1 MSDSGASR
9 WWIGERTVHPD
20 EVPQLAYDDPQVFA
34 QNWLTAVHD
43 GESLLAWQLCD
54 ENLRRCIAQLWVSTV
69 TDRPSDVV
77 GSVERLATLVAS
89 SAEWAAFAPWW
100 DMHLSTV
107 RKDPAVWGVST
118 RVRFLAPSL
127 FAILFIS
134 TGPLLRRIDEP
145 QAADVLCVVVTGS
158 RGNWRIAGTGAPSPP
173 VGGYP
178 PLFPGWLRSH
188 PDGPNLYVM
197 PIRPLIALVP
207 TPVFPISP
215 RWPLLQERVRVAV
228 NEAFSTFER
237 VDELPFVMELPSQQ
251 LWERTDMQHVR
262 PHTDLRWVRPGAA
275 PIREVLV
282 ELETFSALDDYVRSE
297 PYLADRFDTLAGST
311 AYRRR
316 RPDITEAVRR
326 VFLEPL
332 ALAACEFRVH
342 EASWLSL
349 YGAFE
354 RALAAVSRPQLT
366 WVPMPGLLIADGKLM
381 IDNNHSLHVMSD
393 RQLDAVIQT
402 AAIPAP
408 ADVEGQLAVPVNH
421 QFGLLRIRNV
431 SVRRGD
437 AAEDFPPE
445 DADDPAIRVLATQ
458 WAQAIRL
465 VLGMAVGV
473 GGTYTLDIVDVLDE
487 PASAMALLSPE
498 VGGPRLSTAGVVSAN
513 DVPEIRAVAEALSGN
528 TVIADAPLQE
538 ALRRVLTAGLRDH
551 WIDSLT
557 DLVVALEALLGHG
570 ERGEITYKLGLRTGA
585 LLGRGSG
592 AFSGRGGVVRAFV
605 TKVYALRSKV
615 LHGDRVKPTEK
626 RRLDGTLADSEWD
639 IVGDLDGICRA
650 AVREAVLAI
659 GAGHPAE
666 ERYQDTAIDEFVD
679 GKVGD

>member
-9 WWIGERTVHPD
+9 WRIGERTVHPD
-20 EVPQLAYDDPQVFA
+20 EVPQLADDSPQVFA
-34 QNWLTAVHD
+34 QNWLTAVQD

-69 TDRPSDVV
+69 SDRPSDVV
-77 GSVERLATLVAS
+77 GSVERLATVVAS
-89 SAEWAAFAPWW
+89 SAEWAAFTPWW

-107 RKDPAVWGVST
+107 RKDTAVWGVST

-127 FAILFIS
+127 FAILFIP
-134 TGPLLRRIDEP
+134 TGPLIQRIDEP
-145 QAADVLCVVVTGS
+145 QAADVFYVVVTGS
-158 RGNWRIAGTGAPSPP
+158 SGSWRIAGTGAPSPP
-173 VGGYP
+173 VPGYP

-188 PDGPNLYVM
+188 PGGPNLYVM
-197 PIRPLIALVP
+197 PIRPLIALVRTPALP
-207 TPVFPISP
+207 TSP
-215 RWPLLQERVRVAV
+215 RWPLLQDRVREAV
-228 NEAFSTFER
+228 NEAFSTFEH
-237 VDELPFVMELPSQQ
+237 VDEGPFVMELPSQQ

-282 ELETFSALDDYVRSE
+282 ELQAFSALDNYVRSE
-297 PYLADRFDTLAGST
+297 PSLADRFDTPAGST
-311 AYRRR
+311 SYRRR
-316 RPDITEAVRR
+316 RPDIIEAIRR
-326 VFLEPL
+326 IFLEPL

-354 RALAAVSRPQLT
+354 RAIAAVSRPQLT
-366 WVPMPGLLIADGKLM
+366 WVPMPGLLVAEGDLV
-381 IDNNHSLHVMSD
+381 IDNDHSLHVMSD

-408 ADVEGQLAVPVNH
+408 ADVEGQLSVPVNH
-421 QFGLLRIRNV
+421 QFGLLRRRNV
-431 SVRRGD
+431 SLHLGD
-437 AAEDFPPE
+437 AAKDLLPE
-445 DADDPAIRVLATQ
+445 DADDPAVRTLATR

-487 PASAMALLSPE
+487 PASAVASLPQE
-498 VGGPRLSTAGVVSAN
+498 VGGPRLSTGVVCAS
-513 DVPEIRAVAEALSGN
+513 DVAEIRAVAEALSGN

-570 ERGEITYKLGLRTGA
+570 ERGEITYKLALRTGA
-585 LLGRGSG
+585 LLGRGRG
-592 AFSGRGGVVRAFV
+592 TFSGRGRVVRAFV
-605 TKVYALRSKV
+605 TKVYGLRSKV
-615 LHGDRVKPTEK
+615 LHGDMVKPAGK
-626 RRLDGTLADSEWD
+626 RRLDGALAESEWD
-639 IVGDLDGICRA
+639 IVADLDAICRA
-650 AVREAVLAI
+650 AVREAVMAI
-659 GAGHPAE
+659 HAGHSAT
-666 ERYQDTAIDEFVD
+666 ERYQDGAIDEFID
-679 GKVGD
+679 GEAGD